1 MTINGVV
8 SGNGRQIVLDNGAR
22 LTFDESD
29 CASPV
34 RPGERVVLDTE
45 RSPSIRSAKGTG
57 AWNPVTG
64 RKVSAVEEAKALI
77 QKLADADEL

>member
-8 SGNGRQIVLDNGAR
+8 SANGKQIVLDNGAR
-22 LTFDESD
+22 LTFDASD

-34 RPGERVVLDTE
+34 KPGERVTLDTE

-57 AWNPVTG
+57 AWNPVTEV
-64 RKVSAVEEAKALI
+64 K
-77 QKLADADEL
+77 